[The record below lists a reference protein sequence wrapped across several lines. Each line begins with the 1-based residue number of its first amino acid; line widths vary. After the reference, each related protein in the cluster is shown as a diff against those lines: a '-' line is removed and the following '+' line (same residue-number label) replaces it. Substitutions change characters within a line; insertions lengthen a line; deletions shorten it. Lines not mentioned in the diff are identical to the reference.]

1 MGIDLTR
8 EPGCLEKEDRFGS
21 TLSVPTRD
29 GKTAPSHLPAQISRS
44 AEYERI
50 FALERKL
57 GNGGNSSALL
67 VTCTVW
73 QAVQHLDRREMNEQ
87 RQTGTFVR
95 HSEVPQAGY
104 RHFSRP
110 WAYKRVQPQRRV
122 LLPRSTSHLP
132 SLVRTRHVD
141 YPQPPVALHQ

>member
-50 FALERKL
+50 LALERKL

-67 VTCTVW
+67 VSCIVGKLCNTWIGRGLMSNLKT
-73 QAVQHLDRREMNEQ
+73 APSFSIPKALNPDTRISLGLGLPNE
-87 RQTGTFVR
+87 
-95 HSEVPQAGY
+95 
-104 RHFSRP
+104 
-110 WAYKRVQPQRRV
+110 
-122 LLPRSTSHLP
+122 SH
-132 SLVRTRHVD
+132 
-141 YPQPPVALHQ
+141 